1 MDYFVKEFIIQEI
14 EKYIPFDMHNLFNT
28 SNNIQ
33 FKEFKTQYIY
43 LKMNQDFSLKYC
55 SSDIYIK
62 NKGLEEIEINTGIT
76 FHNYINLQYKKLNNR
91 LSININNRTITN
103 VMNMYNIHT
112 LNLVNCSLEDVG
124 SLGNTHTLNLSK
136 SRSGYEMYNSYEE
149 DYTPIQR
156 RRYIHN
162 PGRGLPF
169 KGVEYLGKVYSLN
182 LSYTD
187 ISDEDIKH
195 LGKCH
200 TLIISNN
207 EKITDKGIKHLGKVH
222 ILDLKNCNKITDEGL
237 KYLEKAHTL
246 DVTNCNKITDEGLKY
261 LEKVH
266 TLDLERTHI
275 TDEGVKY
282 LGKVH
287 TLNLSGCKKI
297 TDEGVKYLGKVHTLN
312 LSGCNKITD
321 EGVKYL
327 GKVHILN
334 ISHCDFIT
342 DEGVKFLGNCHTLN
356 VCGLDITEK
365 SIKYLSNCDTLH
377 LGRCGKL
384 PNGMYALF
392 RGFGVNYYPEC
403 TTINDNDLKYI
414 STCATIHLRGCSNIT
429 NIGISH
435 LGNIETLKLYD
446 CKKLIIEGFVGTER
460 CQSHNII

>member
-1 MDYFVKEFIIQEI
+1 MYFTDFIIQELYSLI
-14 EKYIPFDMHNLFNT
+14 NLNNLLNTTKYLEEYKKCFSYWKFN
-28 SNNIQ
+28 
-33 FKEFKTQYIY
+33 
-43 LKMNQDFSLKYC
+43 DFYSLKYYEDEEFHKYINQYIPNTN
-55 SSDIYIK
+55 SQLYIK
-62 NKGLEEIEINTGIT
+62 IRNKILKNV
-76 FHNYINLQYKKLNNR
+76 
-91 LSININNRTITN
+91 NI
-103 VMNMYNIHT
+103 
-112 LNLVNCSLEDVG
+112 
-124 SLGNTHTLNLSK
+124 LGN
-136 SRSGYEMYNSYEE
+136 
-149 DYTPIQR
+149 
-156 RRYIHN
+156 
-162 PGRGLPF
+162 
-169 KGVEYLGKVYSLN
+169 
-182 LSYTD
+182 
-187 ISDEDIKH
+187 
-195 LGKCH
+195 
-200 TLIISNN
+200 
-207 EKITDKGIKHLGKVH
+207 
-222 ILDLKNCNKITDEGL
+222 
-237 KYLEKAHTL
+237 
-246 DVTNCNKITDEGLKY
+246 
-261 LEKVH
+261 VH
-266 TLDLERTHI
+266 TLDLERTH
-275 TDEGVKY
+275 
-282 LGKVH
+282 
-287 TLNLSGCKKI
+287 I